1 MFQFAYEVSTE
12 AWELSVQLKVEQFLC
27 SGKSQLPK
35 KQVFAYSLFL
45 LAAQQHKS
53 TEPTACYPTGKQKEQ

>member
-12 AWELSVQLKVEQFLC
+12 ARELSVQLKVEQFLC

-35 KQVFAYSLFL
+35 NKFL
-45 LAAQQHKS
+45 
-53 TEPTACYPTGKQKEQ
+53 PVRYFY